1 MYSGGEKMRTA
12 IWEYLIPSFE
22 DKEILWNKCV
32 FVFDTNVL
40 LNLYR
45 YTSNTRD
52 TLLSAFDDLKERVWL
67 PYQVAYEYAK
77 NRFDVIYETVE
88 KYKKL
93 EKLQQDFID
102 QYIKELR
109 LKPSDESIEQLQ
121 DLIGTWI
128 TEQKEKNV
136 LVTQASDD
144 KILGK
149 VLSIFDGKVGTP
161 FSQEELDAIYAE
173 GKERYESQIPPGF
186 CDSKKEKDGYANNAY
201 GDLIVWKQ
209 IINFS
214 THGHKDII
222 YVTHD
227 QKKDWWSISKGRTVG
242 PRIELRKE
250 FSEKT
255 KQKFY
260 MYSMETFLEQYSK
273 HKGQTADQSVIDEVT
288 HIEKEQKRKGRKKAA
303 NFFEYSMALERN
315 IIVLQDRIARRQR
328 AIDNMQMQYR
338 DKPMT
343 PDAINQLKNT
353 ETKILQLQHQ
363 LAIKQ
368 EELASCRRQ
377 MAKDKTEFS

>member
-52 TLLSAFDDLKERVWL
+52 TLLSALDDLKERVWL

-227 QKKDWWSISKGRTVG
+227 QKKIGGLFLKVGLLVPVLSFEKSFLKKPNRSFICIQWKLFWNSILSIRGKLLTKASLMKSHTLKKSKNEKVEKK
-242 PRIELRKE
+242 PLIFLSIQWPLKEILLFFKIESHGGNVQLIICKC
-250 FSEKT
+250 S
-255 KQKFY
+255 
-260 MYSMETFLEQYSK
+260 
-273 HKGQTADQSVIDEVT
+273 
-288 HIEKEQKRKGRKKAA
+288 IE
-303 NFFEYSMALERN
+303 
-315 IIVLQDRIARRQR
+315 
-328 AIDNMQMQYR
+328 
-338 DKPMT
+338 
-343 PDAINQLKNT
+343 INQ
-353 ETKILQLQHQ
+353 
-363 LAIKQ
+363 
-368 EELASCRRQ
+368 
-377 MAKDKTEFS
+377 